1 MGKSSENYQQH
12 GENNEFFRAN
22 RSFFGSESA
31 IRSQKT
37 SESLMSR
44 GVKERLW
51 ANPFRHSFVKS
62 DESESLTVAL

>member
-37 SESLMSR
+37 SESLMSLFIKGNR
-44 GVKERLW
+44 EQIDLVPL
-51 ANPFRHSFVKS
+51 F
-62 DESESLTVAL
+62 